1 MRVKLDKSR
10 WDRFWSYWERDLPGQ
25 IKTAKGQA
33 VRAAGEAIRDE
44 VAGQVRSR
52 VNDPRGRVERW
63 QQLRMGSGGGYIA
76 VSPVSDEAVQV
87 TRGGK
92 NTTSKDVTRYLE
104 RGHGIRPPS
113 GRAGRYVP
121 RVRSGRTYVPGRMFY
136 SWAAANAEKLALK
149 AADRAM
155 GRIADEI
162 DY

>member
-10 WDRFWSYWERDLPGQ
+10 WDRFWSYWERELPGQ

-76 VSPVSDEAVQV
+76 VSPVSDEAVQ
-87 TRGGK
+87 
-92 NTTSKDVTRYLE
+92 
-104 RGHGIRPPS
+104 
-113 GRAGRYVP
+113 
-121 RVRSGRTYVPGRMFY
+121 
-136 SWAAANAEKLALK
+136 ANAEKLALK

>member
-1 MRVKLDKSR
+1 MKIKLDKAQ
-10 WDRFWSYWERDLPGQ
+10 WDHFWSYWERELPGQ
-25 IKTAKGQA
+25 IKGAKRQA
-33 VRAAGEAIRDE
+33 VQAAGEAIRDE
-44 VAGQVRSR
+44 VASQAHSR

-63 QQLRMGSGGGYIA
+63 QQLRVGSGGGYIA

-87 TRGGK
+87 TRGGQR
-92 NTTSKDVTRYLE
+92 TTSKDVTRYLE

-113 GRAGRYVP
+113 GRARRYVP

-136 SWAAANAEKLALK
+136 SWAAANAERLALK

>member
-1 MRVKLDKSR
+1 MNIKLDKQR
-10 WDRFWSYWERDLPGQ
+10 WDRFWSYWEKELPGQ
-25 IKTAKGQA
+25 IKSAKRQA
-33 VRAAGEAIRDE
+33 AQAAGEAIRDE

-76 VSPVSDEAVQV
+76 VSPVSGEAVQV

-113 GRAGRYVP
+113 GRARRYVP

-136 SWAAANAEKLALK
+136 SWAAANAGKLALK

>member
-10 WDRFWSYWERDLPGQ
+10 WDRFWSYWERELPGQ

-92 NTTSKDVTRYLE
+92 T
-104 RGHGIRPPS
+104 
-113 GRAGRYVP
+113 P
-121 RVRSGRTYVPGRMFY
+121 RRRT
-136 SWAAANAEKLALK
+136 
-149 AADRAM
+149 
-155 GRIADEI
+155 
-162 DY
+162 

>member
-1 MRVKLDKSR
+1 M
-10 WDRFWSYWERDLPGQ
+10 
-25 IKTAKGQA
+25 
-33 VRAAGEAIRDE
+33 
-44 VAGQVRSR
+44 
-52 VNDPRGRVERW
+52 ERW